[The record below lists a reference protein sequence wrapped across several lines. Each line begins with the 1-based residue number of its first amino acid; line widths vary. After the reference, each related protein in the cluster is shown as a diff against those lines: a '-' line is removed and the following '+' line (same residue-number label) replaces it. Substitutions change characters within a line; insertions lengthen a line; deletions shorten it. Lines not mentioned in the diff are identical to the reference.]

1 MLTLSSVYLYV
12 LKSNEDGTGVQVI
25 GCEQMLELRPREYDK
40 FSLLIVGR
48 SDLFNNSVLVPVL
61 LELFPQIII

>member
-40 FSLLIVGR
+40 FSLLIVGW

-61 LELFPQIII
+61 LEFLPQVVI